1 MDKERKELFE
11 TERITRSVARLAL
24 PSVIGQL
31 ILVVYNMADTY
42 FVGLTQNEAMIT
54 AVTVCMPAFM
64 VLSAVANLFGIG
76 GGAVFSR
83 ALGRGELDK
92 TATVCSVSAAGCAVV
107 TLTYTAAVALFR
119 RPFLSFLGAS
129 SAIVM
134 DMSMEYLMVTVC
146 AGGLFTSLGAYLA
159 HMVRAEGRSPQAS
172 AGVMLG
178 GILNIALD
186 PLFMFAVF
194 PKEKAV
200 LAVGAAT
207 AVSNL
212 AAFIYY
218 AVLLSGKT
226 TLLSFRIKT
235 AVCGIFSSGTREIL
249 RDILLTGFPA
259 FLMTLCENISYA
271 VLDNLMAASGIAAQA
286 AVGVAKKIN
295 MLAHSIVR
303 GLAQGVLPLLAYTYA
318 AHKYRKLRNI
328 IRLTCLSAVGISAVI
343 MALDMIFAGR
353 LVDIFLPAGSE
364 SIAYGTIFLRILCAG
379 CPFSAFAYTIISF
392 FQATGRGK
400 KSFCLAVLRK
410 GALDIP
416 LMFLLGRL
424 FPVYGIVAAT
434 PIADIVCCAVSAIL
448 IKRWFTIFCSGVSIF
463 SLPSCPNTFY
473 NRIGQ

>member
-64 VLSAVANLFGIG
+64 VLSAIANLFGIG

-92 TATVCSVSAAGCAVV
+92 TATVCSISAAGCAVV
-107 TLTYTAAVALFR
+107 TLTYTAAVALLR
-119 RPFLSFLGAS
+119 RPFLIFLGAS

-178 GILNIALD
+178 GVLNIALD

-194 PKEKAV
+194 PADKAV
-200 LAVGAAT
+200 LAVGTAT

-218 AVLLSGKT
+218 AVLLLGRKT
-226 TLLSFRIKT
+226 MLSFSIPQAFT
-235 AVCGIFSSGTREIL
+235 GFSDQKKRGVL

-271 VLDNLMAASGIAAQA
+271 VLDNLMAAAGIAAQA

-318 AHKYRKLRNI
+318 ARNYSKLRRI
-328 IRLTCLSAVGISAVI
+328 VRLTCISAAGISAVI
-343 MALDMIFAGR
+343 MAFYMVFAGQ
-353 LVDIFLPAGSE
+353 LVDIFLPAGSG
-364 SIAYGTIFLRILCAG
+364 SIAYGSAFLRILCAG

-392 FQATGRGK
+392 FQAAGRSNM
-400 KSFCLAVLRK
+400 SFCLAVLRK

-416 LMFLLGRL
+416 LMFLLGRV

-448 IKRWFTIFCSGVSIF
+448 IKRWFTFFCSGVSIY
-463 SLPSCPNTFY
+463 SLPYCASWPY
-473 NRIGQ
+473 NRVGQ